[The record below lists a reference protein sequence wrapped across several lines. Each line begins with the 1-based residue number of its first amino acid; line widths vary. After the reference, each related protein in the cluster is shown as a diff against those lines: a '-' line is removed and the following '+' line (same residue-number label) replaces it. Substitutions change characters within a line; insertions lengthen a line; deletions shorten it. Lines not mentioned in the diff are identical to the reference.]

1 MHNRVVWT
9 GIFGEV
15 FMTDNTQYTR
25 REFFSLFARESHVQ
39 HAERV
44 AVVGGIEPYAAA
56 LTLADVYHVL
66 RRVTLA
72 PTPALA
78 QQLVGKTAGEV
89 VDILLGDGSDTPPE
103 APGDWV
109 NTTTENPKN
118 ADLQTRFAIE
128 AQWERDFEKLQQW
141 WVALMHNEGLPTRE
155 KLTLF
160 WSGHLTS
167 EFAFDDQFLPP
178 QLLYRQNQLLRSYR
192 LGNFKELME
201 EMTLNG
207 AMLMYLGGELN
218 AAGKPNENYAR
229 ELLELFTT
237 GLGWY
242 TEGDIQEAARVL
254 TGWRIAKFNDE
265 PALNGIYNT
274 YFNAAAHDIDAK
286 QFMGESIAART
297 ADNNT
302 EFLVRRDEVRALI
315 NIIFRQRPDAVAAFI
330 CRKLYRYFVY
340 SNPSAADEQF
350 IGQLA
355 DVFKQNDF
363 AIRPVLAA
371 LLKSAH
377 FFDEA
382 NRGVQIKTP
391 AECLVGLPRQ
401 MGAFSAGANGVMQAV
416 EQTLIDPPNVAG
428 WEGYRTWISTK
439 TYPLRS
445 QFAQG
450 YVAQMQDQMLVNF
463 AKQFADYADVYKL
476 TTALELYFLPKPV
489 LQTRHDNYVKILL
502 QNAPDYEWP
511 DIIATNVAGAAL
523 RIRALVSAFIK
534 APDFHLC

>member
-1 MHNRVVWT
+1 MT
-9 GIFGEV
+9 G
-15 FMTDNTQYTR
+15 NTLHTR
-25 REFFSLFARESHVQ
+25 REFFSLFTRGEYTGNGAPET
-39 HAERV
+39 ERAAV
-44 AVVGGIEPYAAA
+44 AGGIEPYGTA
-56 LTLADVYHVL
+56 LTLADVYHLL
-66 RRVTLA
+66 RRVAFA
-72 PTPALA
+72 PTQAFA
-78 QQLVGKTAGEV
+78 QQLVGKTASEV
-89 VDILLGDGSDTPPE
+89 VDIVLGDGSDAPP
-103 APGDWV
+103 ASPGDWIDA
-109 NTTTENPKN
+109 NTENPKN

-141 WVALMHNEGLPTRE
+141 WIGLMYSEGFPARE

-167 EFAFDDQFLPP
+167 EFTFDDQFLPP
-178 QLLYRQNQLLRSYR
+178 QLLYRQNQLLRAKR
-192 LGNFKELME
+192 LGSFKDLME
-201 EMTLNG
+201 EITLNG

-218 AAGKPNENYAR
+218 VAGKPNENYGR
-229 ELLELFTT
+229 ELLELFTV

-265 PALNGIYNT
+265 PALNGIYNA
-274 YFNAAAHDIDAK
+274 YFDASAHDTDAK

-315 NIIFRQRPDAVAAFI
+315 DIIFRQRPDAVAAFI

-340 SNPSAADEQF
+340 SKPAGGDEQF
-350 IGQLA
+350 IAELA
-355 DVFKQNDF
+355 TVFKQNDF
-363 AIRPVLAA
+363 AIRPVLVA
-371 LLKSAH
+371 LLQSAH

-391 AECLVGLPRQ
+391 AEFLVGMPRQ
-401 MGAFSAGANGVMQAV
+401 LGTPSTEANAVMQTV
-416 EQTLIDPPNVAG
+416 EQNLLDPPNVAG
-428 WEGYRTWISTK
+428 WEGYRAWISTK

-445 QFAQG
+445 QFARL
-450 YVAQMQDQMLVNF
+450 YVEKIQDQALVTF
-463 AKQFADYADVYKL
+463 AKQFADYADAYKL

-489 LQTRHDNYVKILL
+489 SQERHDNYVKVLL

-511 DIIATNVAGAAL
+511 DIIATNVGGAAL
-523 RIRALVSAFIK
+523 RIRALISAFIK